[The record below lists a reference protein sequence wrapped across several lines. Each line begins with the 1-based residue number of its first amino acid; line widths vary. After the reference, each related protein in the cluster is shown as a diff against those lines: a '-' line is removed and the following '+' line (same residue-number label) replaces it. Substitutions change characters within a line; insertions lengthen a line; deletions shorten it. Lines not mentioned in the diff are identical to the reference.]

1 MLSES
6 ARMSS
11 AAEARYRIDA
21 ANSAPRAI
29 KVIALDEP
37 SEMVVRQLAATAW
50 NNARFFTAAPA
61 STAADGT
68 AIDTAGAW
76 IRDLTGAGSAEW
88 LRDLDGAAADLSEQV
103 ASADLVVMVA
113 AAGHSA
119 DLSAMIGAAC
129 SDRRVTTTALL
140 VGRAAA
146 SDKEIAE
153 TLARLRPW
161 SLMVVMADTDDYIED
176 LLTALRGR

>member
-29 KVIALDEP
+29 RVIALDEP
-37 SEMVVRQLAATAW
+37 SEQVVRQLAATPWHHAT
-50 NNARFFTAAPA
+50 FFTAAPA
-61 STAADGT
+61 AHAAEATALQT
-68 AIDTAGAW
+68 AQTW
-76 IRDLTGAGSAEW
+76 IRDLTGISSAEW
-88 LRDLDGAAADLSEQV
+88 LRDLDGAPADLTEQV
-103 ASADLVVMVA
+103 AGADLVVMVA

-119 DLSAMIGAAC
+119 DVSAVIGAAC

-140 VGRAAA
+140 VGGATA
-146 SDKEIAE
+146 SDKEVAE
-153 TLARLRPW
+153 TLARIRPW
-161 SLMVVMADTDDYIED
+161 SLMVVIANTDEYIED
-176 LLTALRGR
+176 MLVALRGR

>member
-1 MLSES
+1 MQSES

-37 SEMVVRQLAATAW
+37 SEIVVRQLAGTAW
-50 NNARFFTAAPA
+50 NNAQFFSEAPA
-61 STAADGT
+61 PTDADATAL
-68 AIDTAGAW
+68 DTARSW
-76 IRDLTGAGSAEW
+76 IRDLTGAGSPEW
-88 LRDLDGAAADLSEQV
+88 LRDLDGVPADLTELV
-103 ASADLVVMVA
+103 AAADLVVMVA
-113 AAGHSA
+113 AAGHAA
-119 DLSAMIGAAC
+119 DLAAVIGAAC

-140 VGRAAA
+140 VGSATA
-146 SDKEIAE
+146 SDKDVAE

-161 SLMVVMADTDDYIED
+161 SLMVVMANTDEYIED
-176 LLTALRGR
+176 MLIALRGR

>member
-29 KVIALDEP
+29 RVIALDEP
-37 SEMVVRQLAATAW
+37 SEVVVRQLAGTTWHHAT
-50 NNARFFTAAPA
+50 FFTAAPSSPPA
-61 STAADGT
+61 EGT
-68 AIDTAGAW
+68 ALGTAGAW
-76 IRDLTGAGSAEW
+76 IRDVTGTGSGAW
-88 LRDLDGAAADLSEQV
+88 LRDLDGTAADLSEQV
-103 ASADLVVMVA
+103 ANADLVVMVA
-113 AAGHSA
+113 AAGHST
-119 DLSAMIGAAC
+119 DLSAVIGAAC

-140 VGRAAA
+140 VGSATA
-146 SDKEIAE
+146 SDKEVAE

-161 SLMVVMADTDDYIED
+161 SLMVVIASTDEYIED
-176 LLTALRGR
+176 MLIALRGR

>member
-11 AAEARYRIDA
+11 AAEARFRIDA
-21 ANSAPRAI
+21 PNSAPRVI

-37 SEMVVRQLAATAW
+37 SEMVVRQLAGTPW
-50 NNARFFTAAPA
+50 NNAQFFTAAPA
-61 STAADGT
+61 AADGDAT
-68 AIDTAGAW
+68 ALDTARAW

-88 LRDLDGAAADLSEQV
+88 LRDLDGAAADLTEQV
-103 ASADLVVMVA
+103 AGADLVVMVA

-119 DLSAMIGAAC
+119 DLSALIGAAC

-140 VGRAAA
+140 VGSATA
-146 SDKEIAE
+146 SDKEVAE

-161 SLMVVMADTDDYIED
+161 SLMVVMANTDEYIED
-176 LLTALRGR
+176 MLIALRGR